1 MEKLCDLHIHSHF
14 SDGTCSPAQLIQLAE
29 KAGLEAV
36 ALCDHNSIDGL
47 PAFMEAAK
55 DSCVEA
61 VPGIEFSTEYE
72 GVELHIL
79 GLYIEPGHYGRI
91 GLLMQELLERKE
103 RSNMEL
109 VAALNRAG
117 YDIDFESIKA
127 TTPNGF
133 VNRALI
139 AAELTRKGYTESV
152 KEAFHQLL
160 TPERGY
166 YHPPKRPDAYEIIAL
181 IKEMGAVAVLAHPFL
196 NMDEEMLRGFLPRA
210 VECGL
215 DGMEVLYPKYDM
227 ETTALAKEI
236 ACQFGILP
244 SGGSD
249 FHGENKPD
257 IQIGVGRGNLQI
269 SMSYLEALRQR
280 RKNPL

>member
-1 MEKLCDLHIHSHF
+1 MDKFCDLHIHSHF
-14 SDGTCSPAQLIQLAE
+14 SDGTCSPAELIGLA
-29 KAGLEAV
+29 KSAGLEAI

-47 PAFMEAAK
+47 PDFIAAAK
-55 DSCVEA
+55 DSGVEA

-79 GLYIEPGHYGRI
+79 GLYIKPQHYEKI
-91 GLLMQELLERKE
+91 GQLMQQLLERKE
-103 RSNMEL
+103 RSNRHL

-117 YDIDFESIKA
+117 YDVDFESLKA
-127 TTPNGF
+127 STPNGF
-133 VNRALI
+133 VNRALV

-160 TPERGY
+160 KPERGY
-166 YHPPKRPDAYEIIAL
+166 YQPPRRPDVYEIIRF
-181 IKEMGAVAVLAHPFL
+181 IKEIGAVAVLAHPFL
-196 NMDEEMLRGFLPRA
+196 NMDEKTLRGFLPRA

-215 DGMEVLYPKYDM
+215 DGMEVLYPKYDP

-236 ACQFGILP
+236 AREFGILP

-269 SMSYLEALRQR
+269 PMSYLENLCSR
-280 RKNPL
+280 RS